1 MTIGGVPEYLLKA
14 SEYETF
20 TDFIELEFFRKDGY
34 FYREPY
40 FIISQ
45 EFKELKTYF
54 SILNAIAYGS
64 TRPGEIA
71 NSVGIDAKKIYP
83 YLDNLIRLGF
93 VERTVPIVSSGK
105 AGIYMIKDNLFDFWF
120 NFVHKHRERMERGA
134 FTLKNDELSGYLG
147 KRFEIFV
154 RDDLFNYIPL
164 SNRFD
169 RIGKWWHRDKE
180 IDLVALN
187 EKSRE
192 ILFIECKWKDMSSRD
207 AKRELGKLEEKSE
220 HVLYDSN
227 RKDFGLIA
235 KSIDKKE
242 DLRQSGYLVM
252 DLSDFRSKI
261 G

>member
-1 MTIGGVPEYLLKA
+1 M
-14 SEYETF
+14 
-20 TDFIELEFFRKDGY
+20 
-34 FYREPY
+34 
-40 FIISQ
+40 
-45 EFKELKTYF
+45 
-54 SILNAIAYGS
+54 
-64 TRPGEIA
+64 
-71 NSVGIDAKKIYP
+71 
-83 YLDNLIRLGF
+83 
-93 VERTVPIVSSGK
+93 
-105 AGIYMIKDNLFDFWF
+105 
-120 NFVHKHRERMERGA
+120 
-134 FTLKNDELSGYLG
+134 
-147 KRFEIFV
+147 
-154 RDDLFNYIPL
+154 

-192 ILFIECKWKDMSSRD
+192 ILFIECKWKDMSPGA

-227 RKDFGLIA
+227 KKDFGLIA

-242 DLRQSGYLVM
+242 DLRQAGYLVM